1 MKPEPEIHNSPRQVA
16 LPLLLAIAVVAGV
29 LIGLYL
35 GNYQA
40 PDKSIQSSSDKYGQI
55 LGLINRDYVDTVNT
69 EELVEYSIKQM
80 LERLDPHT
88 VYIPRRDLE
97 LAQSSLEQNFEG
109 VGIEFTIVK
118 DTLFVLNTISGGPS
132 EKVGIQ
138 SGDKIVQVNGENI
151 VGETVKTRDVFK
163 LLRGPKGSVVDVAIR
178 RRGFPELL
186 DFKIS
191 RDNIPTR
198 AISAKYMVNDSIGYI
213 KLDRFAKGSYSEFY
227 EALESQVTEGV
238 GYLIFD
244 LRDNGGGYLD
254 EATNII
260 DEFLEPGKLIVYTKG
275 QQVKHNKEYL
285 AQREGLFEEG
295 KVVVLINENSAS
307 ASEIVAGALQDN
319 DRALIVGR
327 RSFGKGLVQKPNEL
341 IDGSELRL
349 TISRYYTPSGRCIQ
363 KPYSASDKEYANDY
377 NNRLESGELFSVDSI
392 QVNDSLRYRT
402 TNGRLVYGGGGILP
416 DDFIPKDTSE
426 YSVYLGNLYAS
437 NALRE
442 AAIYYANDNKQT
454 LLKLGF
460 DHFKKNFEVSTDVLD
475 MVNQQAVERGVYF
488 SRIDFERSENV
499 IKRDFVSLVAR
510 NIWGTNAYYEMLNLK
525 DPFIEHS
532 MTLFP
537 SAATILGGSK

>member
-1 MKPEPEIHNSPRQVA
+1 MKTEPEIHNSPRQVA
-16 LPLLLAIAVVAGV
+16 LPVLLAIAVIAGV

-55 LGLINRDYVDTVNT
+55 LGLINRDYVDTVDT

-138 SGDKIVQVNGENI
+138 SGDKIVKVDGEDI

-163 LLRGPKGSVVDVAIR
+163 LLRGPKGSIVDVSIS

-191 RDNIPTR
+191 RDNIPTK
-198 AISAKYMVNDSIGYI
+198 AISAKYLVNDSTGYI
-213 KLDRFAKGSYSEFY
+213 KLDRFAKGSYNEFY
-227 EALESQVTEGV
+227 EALQLQVSKGV
-238 GYLIFD
+238 SHLIFD

-275 QQVKHNKEYL
+275 QQVKHNKDYL
-285 AQREGLFEEG
+285 AQREGLFEAG

-307 ASEIVAGALQDN
+307 ASEIVSGALQDN
-319 DRALIVGR
+319 DRALIIGR

-363 KPYSASDKEYANDY
+363 KPYTASDKEYANDY
-377 NNRLESGELFSVDSI
+377 INRLESGELFSVDSI
-392 QVNDSLRYRT
+392 HVNDSLRYKT

-426 YSVYLGNLYAS
+426 YSIYLGNLYAS

-442 AAIYYANDNKQT
+442 AAIYYANDNKQK
-454 LLKLGF
+454 LLKSGF
-460 DHFKKNFEVSTDVLD
+460 DHFKNNFVVSDEIVDL
-475 MVNQQAVERGVYF
+475 VNYQAAERGVSY
-488 SRIDFERSENV
+488 SNADFERSENV
-499 IKRDFVSLVAR
+499 IKRDFVSLIAR
-510 NIWGTNAYYEMLNLK
+510 NIWGTNAYYEILNSQ
-525 DPFIEHS
+525 DPFLEHS
-532 MTLFP
+532 MELFP
-537 SAATILGGSK
+537 RAETILSVAK